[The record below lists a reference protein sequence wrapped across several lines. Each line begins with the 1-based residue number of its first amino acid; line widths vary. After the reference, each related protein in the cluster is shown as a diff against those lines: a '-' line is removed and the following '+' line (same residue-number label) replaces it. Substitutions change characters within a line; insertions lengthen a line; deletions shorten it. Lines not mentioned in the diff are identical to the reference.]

1 MFDSDNIA
9 DVVIKRTLI
18 YIGII
23 ILAMFIGL
31 KNYKIHILSFI
42 FGGGISVLNFKL
54 MDITVKKAVQ
64 MPPGKAQSYST
75 RHYMI
80 RYFIYFIVLLVAGK
94 ADYLNFITTM
104 LGLLSIKM
112 VITIS
117 AIFEKPSSQDS

>member
-1 MFDSDNIA
+1 MFDSDDLTAI
-9 DVVIKRTLI
+9 VIKRTLL

-23 ILAMFIGL
+23 ILGMFIGL

-42 FGGGISVLNFKL
+42 FGGGISILNFKL
-54 MDITVKKAVQ
+54 MDITVNRAVQ
-64 MPPGKAQSYST
+64 MSPGKAQSYST

-80 RYFIYFIVLLVAGK
+80 RYFIYFVVLLVAGK
-94 ADYLNFITTM
+94 ADYLNFVTTM

-117 AIFEKPSSQDS
+117 AIIEKPKSQDS